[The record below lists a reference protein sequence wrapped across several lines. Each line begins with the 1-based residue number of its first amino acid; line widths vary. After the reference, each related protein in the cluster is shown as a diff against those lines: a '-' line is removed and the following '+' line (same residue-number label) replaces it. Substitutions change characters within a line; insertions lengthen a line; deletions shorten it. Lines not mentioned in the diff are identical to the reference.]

1 MAPRS
6 GDAPL
11 LVPRS
16 VVAGIV
22 LAWASACVIASCA
35 IPGISMGD
43 SGAAVDSSGSGEDA
57 GAETSGRSLFG
68 CNIKNVGDIA
78 DCPGNCNAAIE
89 GAEGVYQ
96 CTVTCNEVEQ
106 DCGEGWFCQVFQDG
120 GTACLE
126 DCSQARICTNG
137 NDACDDVLSVCLPQS
152 TTSSGDGDGDGDD
165 GSDAVEVSTTCD
177 FDAVESTDDCDD
189 DCDNPVYTGDGFY
202 VCTTE
207 CDIEEQ
213 DCPGPKYRCEEV
225 DDGTGACFLD
235 CTGGNACPGDDYA
248 CDEDLE
254 LCIPVR

>member
-16 VVAGIV
+16 VAAGIA
-22 LAWASACVIASCA
+22 LALAGVVVASCA

-43 SGAAVDSSGSGEDA
+43 TGAAVDSSGSGEGSAA
-57 GAETSGRSLFG
+57 GESTGRSLFG

-126 DCSQARICTNG
+126 DCSQARTCTNG
-137 NDACDDVLSVCLPQS
+137 DDACDDALSVCLPVS
-152 TTSSGDGDGDGDD
+152 TTATGDGEDG
-165 GSDAVEVSTTCD
+165 GSDAVEVSTTCS
-177 FDAVESTDDCDD
+177 FSVEESTSDCDD
-189 DCDNPVYTGDGFY
+189 DCDNPVYTGDGLY
-202 VCTTE
+202 VCTTS
-207 CDIEEQ
+207 CDVDEQ

-225 DDGTGACFLD
+225 DDGSGACFLHCSD
-235 CTGGNACPGDDYA
+235 GSACPGDDYA

-254 LCIPVR
+254 LCIPQR